1 MKNLLTNASPVLDVV
16 ENFFAPAGPGDEGR
30 LGQGHH
36 LPEHLVGVAHER
48 LDDDV
53 LQDGPHLCKANMNI
67 YTYEFIK
74 GYDKRPIIKSS

>member
-1 MKNLLTNASPVLDVV
+1 MWTEYILKNLKANLYVSPVLDVV
-16 ENFFAPAGPGDEGR
+16 KNFFAPARPGREGR

-53 LQDGPHLCKANMNI
+53 LQDGPHL
-67 YTYEFIK
+67 
-74 GYDKRPIIKSS
+74 